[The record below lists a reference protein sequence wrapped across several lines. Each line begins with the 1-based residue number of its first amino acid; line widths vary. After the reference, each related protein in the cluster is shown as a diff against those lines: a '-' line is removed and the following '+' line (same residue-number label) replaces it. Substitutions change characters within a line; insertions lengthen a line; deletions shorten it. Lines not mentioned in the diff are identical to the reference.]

1 VQLHHEL
8 ANPDWLM
15 LVACVAGEVALC
27 QNTTSEGTNNE
38 TACSE
43 SNKKTL
49 LPYAISKQCY
59 EQTML
64 IQSNCKALLASGI
77 ARKHF

>member
-1 VQLHHEL
+1 VLQEKLSCAKTPPL
-8 ANPDWLM
+8 KAP
-15 LVACVAGEVALC
+15 
-27 QNTTSEGTNNE
+27 TTMKKHI
-38 TACSE
+38 
-43 SNKKTL
+43 KKTL